1 MRRCSS
7 QVKNAQLQSAAL
19 LRAISQANLNFLGDC
34 ICVTGTFSNNFN
46 YFKASSTSRFQVLQG
61 FNFAATHALGK
72 FLKQIFSSMPSFF
85 KSLEI
90 SKTSLSYSA
99 NLRKFTIDLIILA
112 LGYFTYRS
120 SHLRCF
126 VNKGVLKSFAKFT
139 GKHLCQSLFF
149 NKAAGLSPAT

>member
-19 LRAISQANLNFLGDC
+19 LKMSQANLNFLGDC
-34 ICVTGTFSNNFN
+34 ICIKGSFSNNFK
-46 YFKASSTSRFQVLQG
+46 YFKASSTSRLQVLQG
-61 FNFAATHALGK
+61 FNFAATHTLGK

-85 KSLEI
+85 KDLEI
-90 SKTSLSYSA
+90 SKTLLSYST
-99 NLRKFTIDLIILA
+99 NLRKFTIGIIILA
-112 LGYFTYRS
+112 LRYFTYRS

-149 NKAAGLSPAT
+149 NKVAGLSPAT